1 MGGIHRKSITVSYK
15 TSLSQLKQIYKTIT
29 QNKFG
34 EVEVLVPKILM
45 STYFEPNSEKND
57 LYNHAKY
64 LFTGLGIP
72 GTSLSIKKY
81 SNCILMI
88 SKNICIVWHYD
99 GKVYLG
105 GWQFKYL
112 D

>member
-45 STYFEPNSEKND
+45 NTYF
-57 LYNHAKY
+57 
-64 LFTGLGIP
+64 
-72 GTSLSIKKY
+72 
-81 SNCILMI
+81 
-88 SKNICIVWHYD
+88 
-99 GKVYLG
+99 
-105 GWQFKYL
+105 
-112 D
+112 